1 VVLEFAELA
10 SKNVSRECSTGFLS
24 SHPLSCKTFP
34 FQSSCRQRNLCF
46 SANSAVIFVT
56 KRGNFSSL
64 PSQFLRIA
72 PKVCNP
78 YHRVEF
84 CGVNPCTGSSFH
96 KVINIHV
103 QNFIAQK

>member
-1 VVLEFAELA
+1 MFHGCFLFPAVHLQKFSVL
-10 SKNVSRECSTGFLS
+10 KFL
-24 SHPLSCKTFP
+24 PLKK
-34 FQSSCRQRNLCF
+34 LCF
-46 SANSAVIFVT
+46 SANKAVIFVT
-56 KRGNFSSL
+56 TSGTVSL
-64 PSQFLRIA
+64 FQSESPRIA

-84 CGVNPCTGSSFH
+84 CGVNPSTGSAFH